1 MKTKK
6 LTESLYWIGN
16 LDPDLKIF
24 DIVMQTEYGTSYN
37 SYLLKDSYMLS
48 TSILSEPLIS

>member
-24 DIVMQTEYGTSYN
+24 DIVMQTEYGISYN
-37 SYLLKDSYMLS
+37 SYLLNDRDRKSVV
-48 TSILSEPLIS
+48 

>member
-24 DIVMQTEYGTSYN
+24 DIVMQTEYGTS
-37 SYLLKDSYMLS
+37 
-48 TSILSEPLIS
+48 